1 MNRRTFLK
9 RSAAG
14 GAAVTPPASSAAP
27 PPGTPAAQVPVASF
41 ELDEVSLPELQA
53 GMESGRWSAVSLT
66 RLYLERIDAI
76 DRNGPGLRSVIE
88 TNPDALAIAAR
99 LDEERRSGK
108 GRGPLHGVP
117 ILIKDNLDTGD
128 RMQTTAG
135 SLALVGAPT
144 AHDAFVVERL
154 RAAGAVLLGKTN
166 LSEWAN
172 FRGHRSTSG
181 WSSRGGQTRN
191 PYVLDRN
198 PSGSSSGSAAAVAAS
213 LGAAA
218 VGTETDGSILS
229 PSAYCGLVG
238 LKPTLGLLSRSGI
251 IPIARSQD
259 TAGPMARTVTDA
271 AILLGAMTGV
281 DPRDEATADSAGRAA
296 ADYCSHLRP
305 DGLKGARLGVARQF
319 FEFPEA
325 VATVLNAALDAMKAA
340 GAELIDPVEA
350 PGFSGFGGHESVV
363 LHYEFKAGLNKYL
376 VARAGSP
383 IPSLEAAI
391 AFNTAHRDTVMPWFG
406 QEHFLASQACGP
418 LTDPQYLEAREAG
431 RRLARTGGIDAA
443 MDRHHLD
450 AIVVPSGGPAHATD
464 WLHGDHGLPT
474 GYSVAAVAGYP
485 SLTVPAGHV
494 HGLPV
499 GIAFLGRA
507 WSEATLLRLAYA
519 FEQATQHREAPRFL
533 ASLKA

>member
-1 MNRRTFLK
+1 MNRRNFLK
-9 RSAAG
+9 HSAVG
-14 GAAVTPPASSAAP
+14 GAVLTPPAATAASTPAPAAP
-27 PPGTPAAQVPVASF
+27 PEPAAFA
-41 ELDEVSLPELQA
+41 LDEVGLPELQT
-53 GMESGRWSAVSLT
+53 GLTEGRWSAVTLT

-76 DRNGPGLRSVIE
+76 DRNGPSLRSVIE
-88 TNPDALAIAAR
+88 TNPDALDMAAR

-108 GRGPLHGVP
+108 VRGPLHGIP

-135 SLALVGAPT
+135 SLALAGPPA
-144 AHDAFVVERL
+144 ARDAFVVERL
-154 RAAGAVLLGKTN
+154 RAAGAVVLGKTN

-213 LGAAA
+213 LCAAA

-238 LKPTLGLLSRSGI
+238 LKPTLGLISRSGI
-251 IPIARSQD
+251 IPISRSQD

-296 ADYCSHLRP
+296 ADYRSHLRP

-319 FEFPEA
+319 FEFPDDVAA
-325 VATVLNAALDAMKAA
+325 VLAAALDAMKAA
-340 GAELIDPVEA
+340 GAELIDPVKA
-350 PGFSGFGGHESVV
+350 PGFSDFGSHESVV
-363 LHYEFKAGLNKYL
+363 LHYEFKAGLNEYL
-376 VARAGSP
+376 AARAGSP

-391 AFNTAHRDTVMPWFG
+391 AFNTAHRETVMPWFG

-418 LTDPQYLEAREAG
+418 LTDPPYLEARDAG
-431 RRLARTGGIDAA
+431 RRLARTEGIDAA

-464 WLHGDHGLPT
+464 WLHGDRGLPT

-485 SLTVPAGHV
+485 SLTVPAGQV

-519 FEQATQHREAPRFL
+519 FEQATQHRKAPRFL